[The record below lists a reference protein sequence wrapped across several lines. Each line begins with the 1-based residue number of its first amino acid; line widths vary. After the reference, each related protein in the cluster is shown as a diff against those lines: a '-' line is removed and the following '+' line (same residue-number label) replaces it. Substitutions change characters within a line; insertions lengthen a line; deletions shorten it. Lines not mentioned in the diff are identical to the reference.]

1 MGFCKRNSADKFS
14 KVPTKDKIKQNEI
27 DRGLP
32 AQRALSLFA
41 RQLLLSDLFKT
52 SVIRIPLH
60 LLFLYQKNDQI
71 LLACHSLRLFKT
83 LVIQMMYTK
92 SFKSK
97 PFGFLEVSNFFI
109 SVKSL
114 LTETTIWARMSKNLG
129 FRTLYTDSELDS
141 T

>member
-60 LLFLYQKNDQI
+60 LLFLYQKMTKCCW
-71 LLACHSLRLFKT
+71 LA
-83 LVIQMMYTK
+83 I
-92 SFKSK
+92 
-97 PFGFLEVSNFFI
+97 P
-109 SVKSL
+109 
-114 LTETTIWARMSKNLG
+114 
-129 FRTLYTDSELDS
+129 
-141 T
+141 